1 MQQIMNWF
9 NNRGIG
15 CSQRRG
21 GTTIVIGTGSAG
33 RSLSAKELYS
43 KENYTT
49 KIQPRI
55 ALIVKQENTSQD
67 KCLAVISRCTSE
79 AWNAESK
86 EVQKQYEVSAA
97 AKRKEKEAIQKWI
110 RLLKSAPQK
119 NMQRTFF
126 VGNIFIILTSQ
137 TYH

>member
-15 CSQRRG
+15 CSQRHG
-21 GTTIVIGTGSAG
+21 GTMIVIGTGSAG

-49 KIQPRI
+49 KIQPGV

-67 KCLAVISRCTSE
+67 KRLAVISRCTSE
-79 AWNAESK
+79 AWNTESK
-86 EVQKQYEVSAA
+86 EVQKQYEDSAA
-97 AKRKEKEAIQKWI
+97 AKRKEKEATQKMDPVI
-110 RLLKSAPQK
+110 EK
-119 NMQRTFF
+119 RTPEEYATY
-126 VGNIFIILTSQ
+126 IFRW
-137 TYH
+137 